1 MLEEHQ
7 IFLSLLKKELK
18 FREAKLVEEQ
28 ARILHSIDRRDLLV
42 ELEELR
48 VWVAGV
54 EDEHT
59 AKAGELSALVIEASN
74 ALIDLMMIPI
84 QDVPNSWRWL
94 KRSWRRRAS
103 SWGAYEKSTPSMEC
117 RLCACSGA
125 ASPWD

>member
-7 IFLSLLKKELK
+7 IFLSLSKKELK

-28 ARILHSIDRRDLLV
+28 ARSLHSIDRRDLPA

-54 EDEHT
+54 EDEHA
-59 AKAGELSALVIEASN
+59 AKAGELSALVVEASN

-84 QDVPNSWRWL
+84 QDVPQHL
-94 KRSWRRRAS
+94 KMAQEVLKAA
-103 SWGAYEKSTPSMEC
+103 GVILG
-117 RLCACSGA
+117 RLREEHTFDGM
-125 ASPWD
+125 